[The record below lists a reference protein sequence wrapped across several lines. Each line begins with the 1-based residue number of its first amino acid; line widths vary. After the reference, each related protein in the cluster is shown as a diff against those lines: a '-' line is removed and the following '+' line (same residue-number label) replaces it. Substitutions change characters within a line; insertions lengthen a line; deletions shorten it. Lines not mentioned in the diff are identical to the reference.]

1 MNRSRSAL
9 LTLPLFAAFAL
20 LCGRVDAQPDKDAL
34 PRPGSREKVNE
45 AKEARGLTKADLPA
59 YREQFKAFAKY
70 YADYVAHPLVY
81 KAGQDPS
88 VRFDSQG
95 SPIKSVEELAKEIDR
110 FILEPNPFV
119 KVAGGNPNPKVN
131 FENAD
136 YIREMGEALDAAF
149 KPLMKG
155 QDRIVRVNA
164 TRLYAVCCKSGAAA
178 HWPTVTELLK
188 NQNTPTEVKYYALQA
203 AGNLLSAYDVFDYK
217 SRRHALSKEPRSDAD
232 KEIGALVAAIE
243 KCVTDPNAVVAIPE
257 GKVQNA
263 DPEQLAVVAFV
274 RRQAIKALG
283 QVRFITL
290 PGPDGKPIYPAV
302 TLAKVCMSDAAL
314 VPQPNPSECA
324 EAVIGLCNMS
334 PNPNGTPIKG
344 FNPDAL
350 AEAVAS
356 GIITFASPRADP
368 FNRSLPWRGYSMR
381 LADAMRSWRQLFDP
395 IFDPLQPQNADPNA
409 VPKVIGDLV
418 AKTQSAVLAPIDK
431 VDATGK
437 PDPAAR
443 VDIQGLKDFVKTV
456 QSAKNRTGQLINGVP
471 ATALPGAA
479 RQ

>member
-1 MNRSRSAL
+1 MNRSRFAIW
-9 LTLPLFAAFAL
+9 TLPLFAGLVL
-20 LCGRVDAQPDKDAL
+20 LGGRAAGQQDTL
-34 PRPGSREKVNE
+34 PRRPSTDKLNE
-45 AKEARGLTKADLPA
+45 AKDARGLPKADLPA

-88 VRFDSQG
+88 LKFDSQG
-95 SPIKSVEELAKEIDR
+95 SPIKSIEDIGREIDR
-110 FILEPNPFV
+110 YVLEPNPSV

-136 YIREMGEALDAAF
+136 YIRELGVALDAEF
-149 KPLMKG
+149 KPLVTG
-155 QDRIVRVNA
+155 QKDRIVRVNA
-164 TRLYAVCCKSGAAA
+164 MRVYAVFCKSGAAA
-178 HWPTVTELLK
+178 HWPTVTALLK

-217 SRRHALSKEPRSDAD
+217 SRRHALSKEPRAEAD

-243 KCVTDPNAVVAIPE
+243 NCVLDPNAVVPLPE
-257 GKVQNA
+257 GKVANA
-263 DPEQLAVVAFV
+263 DPEQLAVVSFV

-283 QVRFITL
+283 QVRFVTL
-290 PGPDGKPIYPAV
+290 PGPEGKPIYPAV
-302 TLAKVCMSDAAL
+302 TLARVCMSDPAL

-356 GIITFASPRADP
+356 GLVAFAAPRANPLD
-368 FNRSLPWRGYSMR
+368 RSLPWRGYSIR
-381 LADAMRSWRQLFDP
+381 IGDALRGWRPLFDP
-395 IFDPLQPQNADPNA
+395 IFDPLTPQNADPNA
-409 VPKVIGDLV
+409 VPKVIADLIT
-418 AKTQSAVLAPIDK
+418 KTQSAVLTPIDK

-437 PDPAAR
+437 PDPGAR
-443 VDIQGLKDFVKTV
+443 VDVQTLKDFLKSL
-456 QSAKNRTGQLINGVP
+456 QGAKNYTGMLINGVP
-471 ATALPGAA
+471 ATALPGAPKP
-479 RQ
+479 